1 MKNNVIL
8 GTGSYS
14 SVKSGNTVSVT
25 VDGGNAWNYFGPA
38 YKKLAPRLIT
48 YLPYAEG
55 YEKLQQIKD
64 PSEYLEYRK

>member
-25 VDGGNAWNYFGPA
+25 VDGGNAWNYFG
-38 YKKLAPRLIT
+38 LLIKNLNQDLSRI
-48 YLPYAEG
+48 YHMQKG
-55 YEKLQQIKD
+55 IKN
-64 PSEYLEYRK
+64 YNK